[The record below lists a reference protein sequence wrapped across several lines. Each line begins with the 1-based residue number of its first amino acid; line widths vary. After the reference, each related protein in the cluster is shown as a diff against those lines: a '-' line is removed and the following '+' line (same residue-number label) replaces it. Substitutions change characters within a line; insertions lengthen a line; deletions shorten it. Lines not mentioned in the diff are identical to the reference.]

1 MNAADFDRKFD
12 EREVDITHDLD
23 WNDLDWNDLDWN
35 DLDLSQIKHPGY
47 SNKQGNMEFSLG
59 MIEALDRKVN
69 PLDVSHQSRIKG

>member
-12 EREVDITHDLD
+12 EREEDIMH
-23 WNDLDWNDLDWN
+23 DLDWNDLDWN

-59 MIEALDRKVN
+59 MIEALDRNVN
-69 PLDVSHQSRIKG
+69 RLDVSHQSRIKG